1 MLDEI
6 PLSCTR
12 ILHLWIRIGRADHV
26 LSTFSNHRIAA
37 SPSFRVTS
45 STERLWRIPFL
56 NSANWPN
63 LGYRPDWFQRLDEIL
78 EAPQTMGTIFN
89 LVGLA
94 GLVRVAIPDDR
105 FVGGSSVLA
114 AFSHRAA
121 SFLSRQPN
129 MALTLYGLCVILW
142 G

>member
-1 MLDEI
+1 M
-6 PLSCTR
+6 
-12 ILHLWIRIGRADHV
+12 
-26 LSTFSNHRIAA
+26 
-37 SPSFRVTS
+37 PSQ
-45 STERLWRIPFL
+45 P
-56 NSANWPN
+56 A
-63 LGYRPDWFQRLDEIL
+63 WFHRLDEIL
-78 EAPQTMGTIFN
+78 EAPQTMGTIFY
-89 LVGLA
+89 LVGLAGSDNATLGHYRLA

>member
-1 MLDEI
+1 MPAQPAWFHRLDRN
-6 PLSCTR
+6 PRGS
-12 ILHLWIRIGRADHV
+12 ADHGND
-26 LSTFSNHRIAA
+26 L
-37 SPSFRVTS
+37 
-45 STERLWRIPFL
+45 
-56 NSANWPN
+56 
-63 LGYRPDWFQRLDEIL
+63 Y
-78 EAPQTMGTIFN
+78 
-89 LVGLA
+89 LVGLAGSDNATLGHYRLA

-114 AFSHRAA
+114 AFSQRAA